1 MNETIKELFVMAGGR
16 VEGELTYTDENF
28 DPIRFAYL
36 IVNEC
41 AQRIDYWESRQGEHC
56 EDLLKHFGVTE

>member
-41 AQRIDYWESRQGEHC
+41 ADVCLEANDRYNILRYFE
-56 EDLLKHFGVTE
+56 V